1 MLNLK
6 KFAGGE
12 FPENYYVQCVHYL
25 AITGKN
31 RWYLAVLVLNQGFM
45 VYQITRR
52 QDDRVPDWCSGSV
65 YVSDD
70 EIQALMDAEREF
82 WQFVQSDT
90 PPAFSGTQADTAAL
104 SAIYTGGS
112 SGRVDLPGRES
123 LIHQYRSLKER
134 VKALETELD
143 RCAQTLKGD
152 LGDSEE
158 GQAGSY
164 LVSWKP
170 QSRRTFDVKAFA
182 ADHPDIDLESYFK
195 TSSFRKF
202 DIKQIMSE

>member
-1 MLNLK
+1 M
-6 KFAGGE
+6 G
-12 FPENYYVQCVHYL
+12 
-25 AITGKN
+25 
-31 RWYLAVLVLNQGFM
+31 
-45 VYQITRR
+45 
-52 QDDRVPDWCSGSV
+52 
-65 YVSDD
+65 
-70 EIQALMDAEREF
+70 AEREF
-82 WQFVQSDT
+82 WRLVETDT

-104 SAIYTGGS
+104 SSIYAGGRTE
-112 SGRVDLPGRES
+112 RVELFLGRES

-143 RCAQTLKGD
+143 QCVQTLKGD

-170 QSRRTFDVKAFA
+170 QSRRIFDAKAFA
-182 ADHPDIDLESYFK
+182 TDHPDIDLESYFK
-195 TSSFRKF
+195 TSNFRKF